1 MKWRRLALACL
12 ALHCGLT
19 VPTQA
24 ASPAPGDYGPLLAR
38 TPASGL
44 LQSWR
49 QFRAYPFFARAY
61 DLARAGDNV
70 GAIHW
75 LEQGLARDDSADQ
88 ARFNLILLALGA
100 NQPARALAHADQLLA
115 RKPELAAGYLLRGL
129 ALLALD
135 LRRQAQHDLQAAVD
149 RPGLSPTHQR
159 LAQANLA
166 MLRPSPALAPS
177 PPPPPRLAAE
187 TWLRTAALPVA
198 TAARQLPLAWPLP
211 DARLR
216 PSPVALASHALATR
230 PAPAALVHALNSR
243 AYQALAAGDLAK
255 AAALFETSLAQQP
268 GQAMI
273 QQQLG
278 YLYRAQRRPTAA
290 ADAFK
295 QALLLGG
302 LEPGAQAALRREL
315 ASLSS
320 DRLALSGYWVHRG
333 QALSSPQL
341 NVLGASLAQ
350 SQGGIAAA
358 WRLNRDDHGATVFGR
373 LLWASDPG
381 GLDIDDD
388 TAQAGIGLRLRP
400 LPQLNLVASIER
412 LVALGDQARNDW
424 MLRLSYSDGQGYAPA
439 LAAPSWWHWHVFGDL
454 ALVDPA
460 RPDLLAAFEGRL
472 GRGFQASGLDGLM
485 LTPFIGANASLVE
498 GFGVTSLVEAGP
510 GLWLRHWFNEG
521 RFAAARS
528 ALDLKLE
535 YRFQLAGD
543 SSAGSGLMVTLS
555 VDY

>member
-1 MKWRRLALACL
+1 MKRRWLILALLL
-12 ALHCGLT
+12 AHLGVT
-19 VPTQA
+19 APA
-24 ASPAPGDYGPLLAR
+24 AAKSTADDYSPLLAS
-38 TPASGL
+38 ASAPGL
-44 LQSWR
+44 LQSWQ
-49 QFRAYPFFARAY
+49 QFRAHPFFARAY
-61 DLARAGDNV
+61 DLARAGDSLA
-70 GAIHW
+70 AIDW
-75 LEQGLARDDSADQ
+75 LEQGLARDGAADQ

-115 RKPELAAGYLLRGL
+115 RKPMFAAGYLLRGL
-129 ALLALD
+129 VLLALD
-135 LRRQAQHDLQAAVD
+135 QRPQAQQNLQAAVE
-149 RPGLSPTHQR
+149 RPGLSPSHQR

-166 MLRPSPALAPS
+166 MLRPPPALAPS
-177 PPPPPRLAAE
+177 PPPPRLAA
-187 TWLRTAALPVA
+187 TARLQPIALPVS
-198 TAARQLPLAWPLP
+198 TAARKLPLAWPLP

-216 PSPVALASHALATR
+216 PRPIALAGHVLATR
-230 PAPAALVHALNSR
+230 PAPQALIHALNSR

-273 QQQLG
+273 LQQLG

-302 LEPGAQAALRREL
+302 LEPNAQAALRREL
-315 ASLSS
+315 ASLSP
-320 DRLALSGYWVHRG
+320 DRFDLSGYWVHRG
-333 QALSSPQL
+333 QALSSPEL

-358 WRLNRDDHGATVFGR
+358 WKVQRDGHGAALFGR
-373 LLWASDPG
+373 LLWASTPG
-381 GLDIDDD
+381 GLGIDDD

-400 LPQLNLVASIER
+400 LAPLNLVASIER
-412 LVALGDQARNDW
+412 LIAVGDQARDDW
-424 MLRLSYSDGQGYAPA
+424 MARLSYSDGEGYAPA
-439 LAAPSWWHWHVFGDL
+439 LTEPSWWHWHVYGDL
-454 ALVDPA
+454 ALIDPA

-472 GRGFQASGLDGLM
+472 GRGFQAPGLDGLM
-485 LTPFIGANASLVE
+485 LTPFVGANASIVE

-510 GLWLRHWFNEG
+510 GLWLRHWFNDG

-543 SSAGSGLMVTLS
+543 SSGGSGLMVTLS